1 MPTDISKKNVYVCI
15 YIYNTHTV
23 MIITI
28 FIINHIITITILMS
42 KRHQRIHIAC
52 IVGINLH
59 FARGNALALVN
70 IMFTAGKA

>member
-1 MPTDISKKNVYVCI
+1 
-15 YIYNTHTV
+15 

-59 FARGNALALVN
+59 FALEAVLMKSCFAIRSS
-70 IMFTAGKA
+70 IKANLKQLS

>member
-1 MPTDISKKNVYVCI
+1 
-15 YIYNTHTV
+15 
-23 MIITI
+23 MIIAI